1 MFKVF
6 KEERNKEF
14 QQRTGTY
21 KSRRSAKKNE
31 KWKIW
36 NEDHD
41 RFNSDLDPV
50 LGTGR
55 KIH

>member
-31 KWKIW
+31 K
-36 NEDHD
+36 
-41 RFNSDLDPV
+41 
-50 LGTGR
+50 
-55 KIH
+55 